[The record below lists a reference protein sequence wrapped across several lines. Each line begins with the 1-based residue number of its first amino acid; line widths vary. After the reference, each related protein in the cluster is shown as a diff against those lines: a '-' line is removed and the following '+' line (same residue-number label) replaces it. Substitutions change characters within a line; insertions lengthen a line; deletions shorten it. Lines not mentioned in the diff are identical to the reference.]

1 MDTLEEKYL
10 KLLAEHE
17 QLADKVEKG
26 KQDSINL
33 QHCGRAYNQLSESRF
48 ELINTI
54 KDLYASWL
62 PPKIASFLSTMK
74 AWAKNGFRKSKYSKI
89 RWDICTQCPNL
100 KDEKLCTLCGCYMK
114 RKVNLEGA
122 KCPISKW

>member
-17 QLADKVEKG
+17 QAAEEIEKG
-26 KQDSINL
+26 RQAANHL
-33 QHCGRAYNQLSESRF
+33 QQCSNAYTKLHEARM
-48 ELINTI
+48 ELISTI
-54 KDLYASWL
+54 KELYASWL
-62 PPKIASFLSTMK
+62 PPKISSFFSTMK
-74 AWAKNGFRKSKYSKI
+74 AWAKNGFRKSEYSKI
-89 RWDICTQCPNL
+89 RLDICSKCPSF
-100 KDEKLCTLCGCYMK
+100 KDDKFCTLCGCYMK